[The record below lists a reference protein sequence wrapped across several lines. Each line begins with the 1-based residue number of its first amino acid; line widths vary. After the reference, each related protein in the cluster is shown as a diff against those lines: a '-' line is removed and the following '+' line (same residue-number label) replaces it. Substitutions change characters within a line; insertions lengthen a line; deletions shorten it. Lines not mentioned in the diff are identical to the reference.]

1 MSLPGADLTHHYLEH
16 GGVSLHWVSAG
27 EGPLVLLAH
36 GFPGLWYSWR
46 HQLPALAGAG
56 YHAVALD
63 MRGYGASSRPLDTA
77 AYRFDH
83 LAQDLLAVQDYYGV
97 DSAVLVGH
105 DFGANLAW
113 HMGVHHPERV
123 SAVAAL
129 ASPRG
134 MPLAGGGDVLPS
146 SLFAAIAAEHF
157 FHMHYFQQPGVAE
170 SDLAGN
176 EETLLRRLFWA
187 LGNDGKLLDW
197 QNYPAA
203 GTTYLDVLA
212 EPGMPLPW
220 PWLSEAEFGYYCES
234 YLSRPGPAVFA
245 GGLNAYR
252 VMDAN
257 WMAFRESL
265 DRPLSCPALF
275 LAGENDPV
283 IKLCPPG
290 VWERQ
295 RFLVPDLRA
304 DVRIAGAGHF
314 VQQEQPAATNGALLE
329 FLAGL

>member
-1 MSLPGADLTHHYLEH
+1 M
-16 GGVSLHWVSAG
+16 HWVSAG

-56 YHAVALD
+56 YQAVALD

-77 AYRFDH
+77 AYRFDRQ
-83 LAQDLLAVQDYYGV
+83 AADLLAVLDHYGA

-113 HMGVHHPERV
+113 HMGVHYPDRIA
-123 SAVAAL
+123 AVAAL

-146 SLFAAIAAEHF
+146 TQFAAVAEQHF

-170 SDLAGN
+170 ADLEGN
-176 EETLLRRLFWA
+176 EETFLRRLFWA
-187 LGNDGKLLDW
+187 LSSDGHLLDW
-197 QNYPAA
+197 QNYPSE
-203 GTTYLDVLA
+203 GTRYLDVLA
-212 EPGMPLPW
+212 EPVTPLPW
-220 PWLSEAEFGYYCES
+220 PWLSESEFQYYLTS
-234 YLSRPGPAVFA
+234 YLAQPGPAVFA

-257 WMAFRESL
+257 WIAFRESL
-265 DRPLSCPALF
+265 HQPLPCPALF

-283 IKLCPPG
+283 IKLCPPE

-295 RFLVPDLRA
+295 RGLVPDLRA
-304 DVRIAGAGHF
+304 DLRVAGAGHF
-314 VQQEQPAATNGALLE
+314 VQQEQPMATNRALLE